1 MRGSGSLTRNP
12 AGSNRRGSLAGFA
25 RSDAAVYPKHAGS
38 FLFRTKKLCKIYCFF
53 FIRTEDLFLQQRIS
67 HRYRRYI
74 TMDTIT
80 LILIIGLA
88 AQGLAFAALI
98 LAGPL
103 YAWNDRWLDRTH
115 RATADEDR
123 E

>member
-1 MRGSGSLTRNP
+1 
-12 AGSNRRGSLAGFA
+12 
-25 RSDAAVYPKHAGS
+25 
-38 FLFRTKKLCKIYCFF
+38 
-53 FIRTEDLFLQQRIS
+53 
-67 HRYRRYI
+67 
-74 TMDTIT
+74 MDTIT

-115 RATADEDR
+115 RRVILAEPPLCVEWRLPFRGGAEHDRMACDRDSPLGEEQSTTKRRATETPL
-123 E
+123 